1 MNEATTKQGTFFTP
15 VRTVRISAVII
26 LVICTLMSLG
36 AIAKNAANK
45 ARCTEKVEAV
55 VIGYVTSE
63 GDSGETYAPLFSYS
77 YGGTNF
83 RSADNVY
90 TNPPSYKK
98 GETVQIFIDP
108 DNPHRIYVSSEKVTY
123 IMVAVFMGVGLI
135 EFVVFFFIAPIF
147 LRPKEI
153 LVSYVDRSAGM

>member
-1 MNEATTKQGTFFTP
+1 MSEATKKETFFTP
-15 VRTVRISAVII
+15 VRTVRFSAVII

-36 AIAKNAANK
+36 AIASNASHK
-45 ARCTEKVEAV
+45 AQCTEKVEAV

-77 YGGTNF
+77 YGGTDF

-90 TNPPSYKK
+90 TNPPSHKK
-98 GETVQIFIDP
+98 GETAQIFIDP
-108 DNPHRIYVSSEKVTY
+108 DNPHKIYVPSGHLTY
-123 IMVAVFMGVGLI
+123 ILVAVFMGVGLI

-153 LVSYVDRSAGM
+153 LVSYVDDSKRM